1 MLYRDLY
8 SARCVRQDASAA
20 LEISLLAA
28 PGDVRT
34 NPLDFSAKLLAGS
47 IGTHNYDVHMTL
59 GDLIDLVAAKIAA
72 RGLVP

>member
-1 MLYRDLY
+1 MQ
-8 SARCVRQDASAA
+8 S
-20 LEISLLAA
+20 
-28 PGDVRT
+28 RT
-34 NPLDFSAKLLAGS
+34 NPLDFSAAILAGS